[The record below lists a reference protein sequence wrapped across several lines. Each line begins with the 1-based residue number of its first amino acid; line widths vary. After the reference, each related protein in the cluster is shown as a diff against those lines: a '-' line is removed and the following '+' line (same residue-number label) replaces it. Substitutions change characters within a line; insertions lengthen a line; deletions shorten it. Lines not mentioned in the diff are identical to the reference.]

1 MIYHESFVSCWEDT
15 QISCILKRIILKHR
29 LICVNLILVNVLNQ
43 IKFSLL
49 GVHWKQVLIL
59 LVYTSNHI
67 TLKFS
72 LVWICFLIDLVL
84 LVVERFVFLFIS
96 SSLLNDILLF
106 KNLILLA
113 NNLLLLNECL
123 VYILRTIYLGFEFF
137 LNLLILLRS
146 TLWIYI
152 KCLQLHFIFQALLL
166 TNNQISLL

>member
-1 MIYHESFVSCWEDT
+1 MIYHKSFVSCWEDT

-84 LVVERFVFLFIS
+84 LVVKRFVFLFIS
-96 SSLLNDILLF
+96 SSLLSDILLF
-106 KNLILLA
+106 QNLILLT
-113 NNLLLLNECL
+113 NNLLLLNEGL

-137 LNLLILLRS
+137 LYLLILLRS